1 MIRRFGILGA
11 GAWGT
16 ALAVIAER
24 AGAEVTL
31 WPRRSIQAAT
41 LFARR
46 ENLLHLPGIALAPSI
61 RIAATIE
68 AALDADAVL
77 IALPAQHLREHLA
90 PLAWPSGVAA
100 VLCTKGLER
109 ATLHTMPEVMARIQ
123 PDAPLAVLS
132 GPSFA
137 GEAARGLPTAVV
149 IAGRESVLVSNLAS
163 ALAAPGF
170 RPYVSDDLLG
180 VALGGAVKNVLAIGC
195 GIVVGRGL
203 GENARAALLTRGLAE
218 LGRLVGAA
226 GGRRETAM
234 GLSGAGDLLLTAT
247 SRQSRNATLGEALGQ
262 GRRLEDILGERQ
274 SVAEGVESAGAV
286 VELARRHGV
295 EMPISESVAAI
306 LAGGDIDAELRR
318 LLARPLKREGD
329 IGSEAAQASQP
340 PSPWSPVH
348 RNGES
353 S

>member
-31 WPRRSIQAAT
+31 WPRRSVQAAT

-46 ENLLHLPGIALAPSI
+46 ENLLHLPGVALAPSI
-61 RIAATIE
+61 RIAPAIE
-68 AALDADAVL
+68 TALEADAVL
-77 IALPAQHLREHLA
+77 VALPAQHLREHLA
-90 PLAWPSGVAA
+90 PLAWPSGLPA
-100 VLCTKGLER
+100 VLCAKGLER
-109 ATLHTMPEVMARIQ
+109 ETLRTMPEVMAGIQ
-123 PDAPLAVLS
+123 PKAPLAVLS

-149 IAGRESVLVSNLAS
+149 IAGPDSVLVSSLAS

-203 GENARAALLTRGLAE
+203 GENARAALLTRGLVE
-218 LGRLVGAA
+218 LARLVGAA
-226 GGRRETAM
+226 GGRRQTAM

-247 SRQSRNATLGEALGQ
+247 SHQSRNASLGEALGQ
-262 GRRLEDILGERQ
+262 GRRLDEVLAERQ
-274 SVAEGVESAGAV
+274 SVAEGVESAAAV
-286 VELARRHGV
+286 VALARRHGI
-295 EMPISESVAAI
+295 EMPICQSVATI

-318 LLARPLKREGD
+318 LLARPLKRED
-329 IGSEAAQASQP
+329 EQATQSSR
-340 PSPWSPVH
+340 PSNP
-348 RNGES
+348 
-353 S
+353 